1 MNKRRMRRQWIGRAK
16 WIKGEEVD
24 ECIVRRWIEFRS
36 RGIGFQ
42 ELAAIESTSNPD
54 WIFKPLEYI
63 DLTSR
68 VHFKT
73 NRRRSSASPPP
84 RVECRSFPINQL
96 DFIRIWKV
104 FFRCF
109 SWIHYEPFN
118 KQIVKSTR
126 WCFNSNFHLHTHVR
140 YIIEEKAGE
149 MKRAIKKAA
158 TAWRILILSPKKKKI
173 VEEFKWKNKLEDA
186 LSVAVCQQFMTHR
199 KSGRLDSK

>member
-1 MNKRRMRRQWIGRAK
+1 MNASCG
-16 WIKGEEVD
+16 GESNSGAEELDFRSLQLSRVLLTP
-24 ECIVRRWIEFRS
+24 IEFS
-36 RGIGFQ
+36 SHS
-42 ELAAIESTSNPD
+42 STSIWRP
-54 WIFKPLEYI
+54 EY
-63 DLTSR
+63 T
-68 VHFKT
+68 FKT

-158 TAWRILILSPKKKKI
+158 TAWRILILSPKKKDRRRVQMK
-173 VEEFKWKNKLEDA
+173 K
-186 LSVAVCQQFMTHR
+186 
-199 KSGRLDSK
+199 